1 MRISDWSSDVCS
13 SDLAGRPETKEWLVT
28 DNSGL
33 ILQQMSQVVR
43 DRQCVTSCG
52 QHCLKIIFAGMVQRR
67 TKSAERALI
76 GLRPIGQAGEFWP
89 FPRSE
94 EHTSDLQSLMRISSA
109 DYCLTKKNIEAVV

>member
-13 SDLAGRPETKEWLVT
+13 SDLGGHAGRPETKEWLVT

-33 ILQQMSQVVR
+33 ILQQISQVVR

-76 GLRPIGQAGEFWP
+76 GLRPIGKAGEFWP
-89 FPRSE
+89 FPAA
-94 EHTSDLQSLMRISSA
+94 HD
-109 DYCLTKKNIEAVV
+109 